1 VEVKEEVVDEAG
13 WAAVVKVQAA
23 TVSVLLVEQGSLT
36 REAFPV
42 IRDLVQNAVQK

>member
-1 VEVKEEVVDEAG
+1 VEVKEEVVDKAV
-13 WAAVVKVQAA
+13 WAAEVKAPAA

-42 IRDLVQNAVQK
+42 TRDPVQNAVQK